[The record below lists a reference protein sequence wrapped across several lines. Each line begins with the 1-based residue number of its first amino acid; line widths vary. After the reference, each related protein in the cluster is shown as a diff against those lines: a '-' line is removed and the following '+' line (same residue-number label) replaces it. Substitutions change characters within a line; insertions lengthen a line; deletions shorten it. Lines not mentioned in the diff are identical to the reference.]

1 VSRIVYF
8 DCASGASG
16 DMLLG
21 AVVDLGLPIDRLR
34 EELAKLPLPG
44 YRLEARG
51 VTRSGL
57 LATKVDVVAEG
68 PSPAHRHLRHILE
81 LLEASD
87 LEAEVK
93 GRSAALFRRLAE
105 AEAAVHGTTVENV
118 HFHEVGAVDSIV
130 DIVGV
135 AAGLAILGVERLE
148 ASPLPMGSGYV
159 ETAHGRLPV
168 PAPAVVELARG
179 VPTRE
184 CPEPGELVT
193 PTGAAILVTLAAR
206 FGPMPPMVVEAV
218 GYGAGARQ
226 GERVPNLLR
235 VVIGRPVAAADAA
248 EADEVWQLEA
258 NIDDASG
265 ETLGA
270 AAQALF
276 AAGALDVWLTP
287 VTMKKG
293 RPGVVLGC
301 LADDAAL
308 EAVEAAVFRGTTT
321 FGLRRWRVRRTKLAR
336 EHREVPTPFG
346 PVRIKVGWRGGR
358 IVTAMPEYED
368 CLRLA
373 EARGLAFREVW
384 EAARSA
390 WASRA
395 PREGGA
401 GE

>member
-1 VSRIVYF
+1 MIIYVDAF
-8 DCASGASG
+8 SGASG

-21 AVVDLGLPIDRLR
+21 ALLDAGLPEPALR
-34 EELAKLPLPG
+34 EVLARLPVGGYELQVRREKRGALVGTRAEVRLAAAEHHHRRLADIEKIIAGAGLPG
-44 YRLEARG
+44 RAAEW
-51 VTRSGL
+51 
-57 LATKVDVVAEG
+57 ATA
-68 PSPAHRHLRHILE
+68 I
-81 LLEASD
+81 
-87 LEAEVK
+87 
-93 GRSAALFRRLAE
+93 FRRLAE
-105 AEAAVHGTTVENV
+105 AEAKVHGTTPAEVL
-118 HFHEVGAVDSIV
+118 FHEVGAVDSIV

-135 AAGLAILGVERLE
+135 AAGLAILGVERIE

-193 PTGAAILVTLAAR
+193 PTGAAILVTLAER

-235 VVIGRPVAAADAA
+235 VVLGRPVAEADAA

-258 NIDDASG
+258 NLDDASG

-336 EHREVPTPFG
+336 EHVQVATAFG
-346 PVRIKVGWRGGR
+346 PVRIKVGRRGGR
-358 IVTAMPEYED
+358 VVTAMPEYED

-373 EARGLAFREVW
+373 EAKGLAFREVY

-395 PREGGA
+395 DEERGA
-401 GE
+401 GGP